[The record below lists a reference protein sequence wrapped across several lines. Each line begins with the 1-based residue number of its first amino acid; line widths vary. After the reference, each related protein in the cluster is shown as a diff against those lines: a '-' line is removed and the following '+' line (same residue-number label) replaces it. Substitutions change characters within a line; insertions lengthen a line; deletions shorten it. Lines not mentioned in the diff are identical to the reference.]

1 MRLLY
6 AAFLRGLA
14 FIGGAITA
22 YGATAMFT
30 SGGYMPPNAIVL
42 IGLGASLLVAATLW
56 ISERRLTGLWPALA
70 IIGIPYALT
79 ALGSL
84 GQAECAPPFRPVGS
98 DYSCAPVGSH
108 AIAVVAPLLTLLAVI
123 MFVKDIRALAKR

>member
-42 IGLGASLLVAATLW
+42 IGVGASLLVAATLW

-108 AIAVVAPLLTLLAVI
+108 AIAVVAPLVTLLAVI